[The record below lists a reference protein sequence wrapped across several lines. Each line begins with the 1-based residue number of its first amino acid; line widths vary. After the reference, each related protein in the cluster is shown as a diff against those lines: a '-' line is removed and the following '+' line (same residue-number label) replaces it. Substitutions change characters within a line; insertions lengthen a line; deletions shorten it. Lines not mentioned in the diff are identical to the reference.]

1 MSMRS
6 NKICFWICIAIVFI
20 SIVLTCIFE
29 WVSIECGKQI
39 FTLLSNVAISLLGG
53 AILAAATAAVSF
65 ENQRK
70 QSIIRFCSDYIK
82 QVNIIKEIANW
93 YNWYFDDIKYDT
105 VRNEITDCK
114 NDKKVHDFFELLEKI
129 TNYDYDSMNIIL
141 DDYCDLFVINK
152 KSKIRKQMRE
162 MASLVFSYNVLY
174 DEKLNKNYT
183 LYNRYKLPEYKFFD
197 NVVKKMRDKFT
208 EVEIKKLFEAE
219 SEFLVTT
226 KINNYLSAI
235 HKGDNQ

>member
-39 FTLLSNVAISLLGG
+39 YTLLSNVAISLLGG

-82 QVNIIKEIANW
+82 QVNIINEIANLCPSIS
-93 YNWYFDDIKYDT
+93 D
-105 VRNEITDCK
+105 
-114 NDKKVHDFFELLEKI
+114 NDLTSIPHS
-129 TNYDYDSMNIIL
+129 N
-141 DDYCDLFVINK
+141 
-152 KSKIRKQMRE
+152 
-162 MASLVFSYNVLY
+162 ALVANV
-174 DEKLNKNYT
+174 
-183 LYNRYKLPEYKFFD
+183 
-197 NVVKKMRDKFT
+197 
-208 EVEIKKLFEAE
+208 
-219 SEFLVTT
+219 
-226 KINNYLSAI
+226 
-235 HKGDNQ
+235 

>member
-1 MSMRS
+1 MRS
-6 NKICFWICIAIVFI
+6 NKICFWICIAVVFI

-39 FTLLSNVAISLLGG
+39 YTLLSNVAISLLGG
-53 AILAAATAAVSF
+53 AILAAATSAVSF

-82 QVNIIKEIANW
+82 QVNIINEITNW
-93 YNWYFDDIKYDT
+93 YNWNFDDIKYDT

-114 NDKKVHDFFELLEKI
+114 NDKKVHDLFELLEKI

-152 KSKIRKQMRE
+152 KSKIRKQMRG

-183 LYNRYKLPEYKFFD
+183 LYKQYKRPEYVFFN

-219 SEFLVTT
+219 SDFLGTT